1 MGFEDIDY
9 GWLNAAKAA
18 IAGESPT
25 GIDPRGDIT
34 PQSLYYRLK
43 DQRMQAR
50 NIERNAIV
58 EEEPLLSHSSLW
70 RVFLEEL
77 PLALATQTKDLEFVA
92 WLIEALTRL
101 QGFRG
106 MAIGY
111 ELASYYIEHYWPHLH
126 PMPDEE
132 GIETR
137 ISPIIGLNGI
147 DNEGTL
153 VFPLACIPIT
163 EQGSEQAYA
172 YWEYQQALEIER
184 FDEDKKRAKH
194 NQGVAALDDIV
205 QTAKASSSTFY
216 QELEQDLQ
224 SAIDNFR
231 HFSEVLDKVCG
242 EVTPS
247 SYIAHKLDTI
257 YAAVKHLAGDKLI
270 KSVGVSTPEVLDGQ
284 EEVGLNAESNTR
296 AGLHR
301 ELWNAN
307 VESRQEAI
315 EQLRKVADFF
325 RETEPHSPVSYTIE
339 QVIRWCGM
347 ALPDLLAELISDG
360 EAKKGYFRLVGIANK
375 DE

>member
-1 MGFEDIDY
+1 MNFEESDY
-9 GWLNAAKAA
+9 GWLEAARQP
-18 IAGESPT
+18 INGNSPT
-25 GIDPRGDIT
+25 GVDPREDIT

-58 EEEPLLSHSSLW
+58 EDEPLLSHANLW
-70 RVFLEEL
+70 RVFLDEL
-77 PLALATQTKDLEFVA
+77 PLALATQTKDLEYVA

-111 ELASYYIEHYWPHLH
+111 ELATYYIENYWPDLY
-126 PMPDEE
+126 PMLDEE

-163 EQGSEQAYA
+163 EFGLVQAYS
-172 YWEYQQALEIER
+172 YWEYQQALEVER
-184 FDEDKKRAKH
+184 LDEDKKRVKH
-194 NQGVAALDDIV
+194 NQGAIVLNDIL
-205 QTAKASSSTFY
+205 QTAKSSSDSFY
-216 QELEQDLQ
+216 KELNRDLQ
-224 SAIDNFR
+224 RAINAYR

-242 EVTPS
+242 DVTPS
-247 SYIAHKLDTI
+247 TYIAHKLDSI
-257 YAAVKHLAGDKLI
+257 YAAVRHIAADKIDKVTDSHILQ
-270 KSVGVSTPEVLDGQ
+270 SDDESEQHVTSNVTSNNSNVL
-284 EEVGLNAESNTR
+284 L
-296 AGLHR
+296 
-301 ELWNAN
+301 NAN

-315 EQLRKVADFF
+315 QQLRKVADFF

-360 EAKKGYFRLVGIANK
+360 EAKNGYFRLVGIANK